1 MTGEE
6 RVEEMVEVGTEGD
19 GGEVGRSLGFGVPA
33 SKRGTITTGW
43 ARGGKSLFH
52 FRGRQSVRRR
62 GRCGLRRPC
71 QRPGGERDKRRG
83 REPNA
88 PRLRFSHKW
97 RRSTDDSQNTSVPID
112 SCRIIQNP
120 VAIVQDKDRRR
131 KME

>member
-43 ARGGKSLFH
+43 TRGGKSLFH

-71 QRPGGERDKRRG
+71 QRPGGEISVEAENRT
-83 REPNA
+83 
-88 PRLRFSHKW
+88 RLGCASA
-97 RRSTDDSQNTSVPID
+97 TSGV
-112 SCRIIQNP
+112 
-120 VAIVQDKDRRR
+120 VQRMTVKTHLFRLTRV
-131 KME
+131 E